1 MPQKNENKKKK
12 EEKEEKRGR
21 VDENGTKRGKE
32 RGRRSRKYP
41 PPPPNNPVSNQS
53 EGGNKDKVPIGDK
66 RRHGVKYFP
75 GRGSRRLWRADGIGL
90 WVSASRPRPFRA
102 SGSPSVPLPPLVPA
116 AARVATGVSGWG
128 GWLAVKILLR
138 IVCRLRPTAPDVTTG
153 KNRKSP
159 GNRRKNSSGS
169 DPLPP
174 PPPPMH
180 GSLLSSLSLSLFL
193 SAFLLTLPHLGQR
206 SKSFFFIQVYR
217 FFPPL
222 FSSSISRNK
231 MSRGR
236 NEFLI
241 FFKEVL
247 FDVSIEEGDFIFE
260 RRDLPNRVREKILF
274 AKDDRWPGFFSLSSK
289 GEE

>member
-1 MPQKNENKKKK
+1 MPQKNEKKKKK
-12 EEKEEKRGR
+12 EEKEEKKGR
-21 VDENGTKRGKE
+21 VDENETKRGKE

-102 SGSPSVPLPPLVPA
+102 SGSPSVPLPA

-180 GSLLSSLSLSLFL
+180 GSLLSSLSLSFSQLSFSRSLIWVNVRNLF
-193 SAFLLTLPHLGQR
+193 S
-206 SKSFFFIQVYR
+206 SYR
-217 FFPPL
+217 CIVFFPP
-222 FSSSISRNK
+222 S
-231 MSRGR
+231 
-236 NEFLI
+236 FLLR
-241 FFKEVL
+241 FLATRFL
-247 FDVSIEEGDFIFE
+247 EE
-260 RRDLPNRVREKILF
+260 
-274 AKDDRWPGFFSLSSK
+274 
-289 GEE
+289 

>member
-1 MPQKNENKKKK
+1 MPQKKEKKKKK

-21 VDENGTKRGKE
+21 VDENETKRGKE

-180 GSLLSSLSLSLFL
+180 GSLLSSLSLSLSLSFPSHAPSFGSTFEIFFL
-193 SAFLLTLPHLGQR
+193 HTGVS
-206 SKSFFFIQVYR
+206 
-217 FFPPL
+217 FFPPPL
-222 FSSSISRNK
+222 FFFDFSQQDFS
-231 MSRGR
+231 R

-247 FDVSIEEGDFIFE
+247 FDVSIEEGDFLFE
-260 RRDLPNRVREKILF
+260 RRDLPSRVREKILF